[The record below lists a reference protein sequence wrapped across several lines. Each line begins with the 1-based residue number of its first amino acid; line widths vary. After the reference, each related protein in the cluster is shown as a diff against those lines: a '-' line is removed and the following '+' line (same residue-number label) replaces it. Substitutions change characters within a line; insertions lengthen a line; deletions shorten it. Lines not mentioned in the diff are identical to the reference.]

1 MKILLTILL
10 ILAGIIVLLLIIAL
24 FARKD
29 YAVEREVKIDRPLA
43 TVFDY
48 IRYLKNQDN
57 FSKWATMDPAM
68 RKSYRGTD
76 GTVGFVS
83 AWESSMK
90 GVGKGEQE
98 ITGVTEGERIDYEI
112 RFIKPFEARASAY
125 LKTTAL
131 SENQTLVTWGFT
143 SSMKYPTNLMLLFMD
158 MEKSIGNDFETGLKN
173 LKDVIERQ

>member
-1 MKILLTILL
+1 MKILLTVLL
-10 ILAGIIVLLLIIAL
+10 ILAGIIVLLLILAL

>member
-1 MKILLTILL
+1 MNVLLTIVL

-24 FARKD
+24 FARKK
-29 YAVEREVKIDRPLA
+29 YSVEREIKIDRPLA

-48 IRYLKNQDN
+48 IRFLKNQDN

-68 RKSYRGTD
+68 RKSYSGTD
-76 GTVGFVS
+76 GIIGFVS

-98 ITGVTEGERIDYEI
+98 ITGITEGEKIDYQI
-112 RFIKPFEARASAY
+112 RFIKPFEGRANAYITTMTMSA
-125 LKTTAL
+125 
-131 SENQTLVTWGFT
+131 NQTLVTWGFT

-158 MEKSIGNDFETGLKN
+158 MEKAIGKDFETGLKN
-173 LKDVIERQ
+173 LKDVFENH